1 METAENRR
9 PKHRDAEATKAR
21 IFAAAAAEFAE
32 RGLAGARVDAIAKR
46 AEANKQLI
54 YAYFGGKE
62 ELFAAVVGRQL
73 EELVEEVEIDPERFA
88 EYAGRLFDWH
98 AERPELV
105 RLLLYEGLMY
115 DTGSVPNDDAR
126 TAHSRD
132 KVKAVRA
139 QQKQGGMDATL
150 DPRDL
155 VMLVIALATATD
167 AMPQL
172 ARMIEG
178 GDPRAPRARAR
189 RRAAVVEIV
198 RRAATPSSS

>member
-1 METAENRR
+1 VDAVENKGPR
-9 PKHRDAEATKAR
+9 HRDAEATKAR
-21 IFAAAAAEFAE
+21 IFAAATAEFAE
-32 RGLAGARVDAIAKR
+32 RGLAGARVDAIAER
-46 AEANKQLI
+46 AEANKQLL
-54 YAYFGGKE
+54 YAYFGSKE
-62 ELFAAVVGRQL
+62 ELFSAVLRRQV

-88 EYAGRLFDWH
+88 EYAGRVFDWH
-98 AERPELV
+98 AEHPELV

-115 DTGSVPNDDAR
+115 DTGPVPDDEAR
-126 TAHSRD
+126 TTHSRD

-139 QQKQGGMDATL
+139 YQKQGGMDSTL

-172 ARMIEG
+172 ARMVEG
-178 GDPRAPRARAR
+178 ADPRTPQARAR

-198 RRAATPSSS
+198 RRAATPAS

>member
-1 METAENRR
+1 VDAVENKGPR
-9 PKHRDAEATKAR
+9 HRDAEATKAR
-21 IFAAAAAEFAE
+21 IFAAATAEFAE
-32 RGLAGARVDAIAKR
+32 RGLAGARVDAIAER

-62 ELFAAVVGRQL
+62 ELFSAVLRRQV

-88 EYAGRLFDWH
+88 EYAGRVFDWH
-98 AERPELV
+98 AEHPELV

-115 DTGSVPNDDAR
+115 DTGPVPNDEAR
-126 TAHSRD
+126 TTHSRD

-139 QQKQGGMDATL
+139 HQKQGGMDATL

-178 GDPRAPRARAR
+178 GDPRTPQARAR

-198 RRAATPSSS
+198 RRAATPVS